1 MGEFLNLLIDK
12 VTPSK
17 KKEII
22 FNESSSFVGE
32 IKDKISDS
40 PNESEELSDKEKEA
54 GPGTEKKKEDPL
66 AEIFKKYNI
75 SNEVS
80 RENQKAAF
88 VGQVRREVSSGE
100 WLIWGIINK
109 RSLSGLVD
117 YEKNTESEDIIPGD
131 VLIKKIKEVE
141 DYFVNLLGQKAKIG
155 SNETING
162 WIYRITN
169 ISFEDNK

>member
-1 MGEFLNLLIDK
+1 M
-12 VTPSK
+12 
-17 KKEII
+17 
-22 FNESSSFVGE
+22 
-32 IKDKISDS
+32 
-40 PNESEELSDKEKEA
+40 
-54 GPGTEKKKEDPL
+54 
-66 AEIFKKYNI
+66 
-75 SNEVS
+75 S